1 MTPLTLTVII
11 PVYNERYLVAELL
24 RRVLAV
30 RPPGIADLE
39 VVVVDDGSKDG
50 TRDILRRL
58 AAAEPRL
65 RYVEHEQNG
74 GKGAALRTGIALAT
88 GDLIV
93 FQDADL
99 EYDPRDYSRLVKPF
113 LEDGADVVYG
123 SRYLPSERR
132 RVLNYRHTLGN
143 RLLTNLSNWFTDLN
157 LTDMETCYKM
167 FRAPL
172 LKSIP
177 IRSNDFAIEP
187 ELTAK
192 VAKRECRIFEVPIS
206 YLGRTY
212 QEGKKIG
219 WRDGVK
225 ALTAMVRF
233 WIVDDVYAE
242 DEYGSHILHRLEKAR
257 RFNRWMADQA
267 LPHVGDRVLEIGA
280 GIGNITNSLLPRDR
294 YVASD
299 VNPQYLDY
307 LRSAGIGKPYLEV
320 LHADLERDADFEALR
335 GQFDTVVCLNVL
347 EHLDDP
353 AGASRRLRSALADG
367 GRLLLYVPQCPHRF
381 GSLDDALG
389 HRRRF
394 RRQELIDLL
403 SAAGFEI
410 ESCAEFNRVG
420 AVGWWWNG
428 KVLKRRHFGRFQLGL
443 FNALVPLLR
452 RIDGLWPWKGLGL
465 FVVARAAEARVP

>member
-1 MTPLTLTVII
+1 
-11 PVYNERYLVAELL
+11 
-24 RRVLAV
+24 
-30 RPPGIADLE
+30 
-39 VVVVDDGSKDG
+39 
-50 TRDILRRL
+50 
-58 AAAEPRL
+58 
-65 RYVEHEQNG
+65 
-74 GKGAALRTGIALAT
+74 
-88 GDLIV
+88 
-93 FQDADL
+93 
-99 EYDPRDYSRLVKPF
+99 
-113 LEDGADVVYG
+113 
-123 SRYLPSERR
+123 
-132 RVLNYRHTLGN
+132 
-143 RLLTNLSNWFTDLN
+143 
-157 LTDMETCYKM
+157 
-167 FRAPL
+167 
-172 LKSIP
+172 
-177 IRSNDFAIEP
+177 
-187 ELTAK
+187 
-192 VAKRECRIFEVPIS
+192 
-206 YLGRTY
+206 
-212 QEGKKIG
+212 
-219 WRDGVK
+219 
-225 ALTAMVRF
+225 MVRF

-257 RFNRWMADQA
+257 RFNRWMADQV
-267 LPHVGDRVLEIGA
+267 LPHTGDRVLEIGA

-299 VNPQYLDY
+299 VNPQYLAY

-320 LHADLERDADFEALR
+320 LHADLEGDADFEALR

-353 AGASRRLRSALADG
+353 AGASRRLRSVLADG

-403 SAAGFEI
+403 GAAGFEI

-428 KVLKRRHFGRFQLGL
+428 KVLKRRHFGRLQLGL

-465 FVVARAAEARVP
+465 FVVARAGEARVP